1 MPIVYSKKKKIKII
15 NLLFQ
20 RVAHWPDNYN
30 TKKKKNYKESVLH
43 CVTFM

>member
-1 MPIVYSKKKKIKII
+1 MPIVYSKKKINKII

-30 TKKKKNYKESVLH
+30 TKKKKITRSQFYTV
-43 CVTFM
+43 

>member
-1 MPIVYSKKKKIKII
+1 MPIVYSKKMINKII

-20 RVAHWPDNYN
+20 RVVHWPDNYN
-30 TKKKKNYKESVLH
+30 TKKKNYKESVLH